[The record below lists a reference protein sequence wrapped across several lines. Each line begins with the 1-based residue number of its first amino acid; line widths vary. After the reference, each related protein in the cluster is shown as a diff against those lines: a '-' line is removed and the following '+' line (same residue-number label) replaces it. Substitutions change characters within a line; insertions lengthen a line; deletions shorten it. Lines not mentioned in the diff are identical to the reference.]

1 MTEPSPA
8 KISAQRT
15 TSTPASAADVPLA
28 TGPGSGPAQ
37 VPGGDPMAD
46 GGADLGAGLAPGA
59 SPGRRAAKAIGAGP
73 LAAELRVAV
82 MRTSRRLRAEA
93 ATGQISPG
101 QYSVLAAIMDG
112 PRTVGQLAAREQ
124 IQAPSMT
131 RIVNALAEAAFVSR
145 EENPQDK
152 RQVLVKISDSGA
164 ATLLRARSKRTAWLA
179 QRVSALTPQERATL
193 HEAALILQEMSA

>member
-1 MTEPSPA
+1 MTEHSPA
-8 KISAQRT
+8 KTSTQRT
-15 TSTPASAADVPLA
+15 TSSPGSAADAPVAP
-28 TGPGSGPAQ
+28 GPGSGPPP
-37 VPGGDPMAD
+37 VPGGDLA
-46 GGADLGAGLAPGA
+46 GGVGPPPGGSAG
-59 SPGRRAAKAIGAGP
+59 RKAAKGIGAGP

-93 ATGQISPG
+93 ATGEISPG
-101 QYSVLAAIMDG
+101 QYSVLAAIMGG
-112 PRTVGQLAAREQ
+112 PQTVGQLAAREQ

-152 RQVLVKISDSGA
+152 RQVLVQISESGA
-164 ATLLRARSKRTAWLA
+164 AALLRARSKRTAWLA
-179 QRVSALTPQERATL
+179 QRVSDLTPQERATL

>member
-1 MTEPSPA
+1 MAEHSPA
-8 KISAQRT
+8 KTSTQRT
-15 TSTPASAADVPLA
+15 TSSPGSAADAPVAP
-28 TGPGSGPAQ
+28 GPGAGPP
-37 VPGGDPMAD
+37 PGGS
-46 GGADLGAGLAPGA
+46 AG
-59 SPGRRAAKAIGAGP
+59 RKAAKGIGAGP

-93 ATGQISPG
+93 ATGEISPG
-101 QYSVLAAIMDG
+101 QYSVLAAIMGG
-112 PRTVGQLAAREQ
+112 PQTVGQLAAREQ

-152 RQVLVKISDSGA
+152 RQVLVQISESGA

>member
-8 KISAQRT
+8 KTSAQRT
-15 TSTPASAADVPLA
+15 TPTPGSAVGAPV
-28 TGPGSGPAQ
+28 TPGSGSGPRTVPRADKASGADK
-37 VPGGDPMAD
+37 VPG
-46 GGADLGAGLAPGA
+46 AGRKAV
-59 SPGRRAAKAIGAGP
+59 KAIGAGP

-93 ATGQISPG
+93 ASGEISPG
-101 QYSVLAAIMDG
+101 QYSVLAGIMGG
-112 PRTVGQLAAREQ
+112 PLTVGQLAAREQ

-131 RIVNALAEAAFVSR
+131 RIVNALAEAELVSR

-152 RQVLVKISDSGA
+152 RQVLVQISKSGA
-164 ATLLRARSKRTAWLA
+164 AALLRARSKRTAWLA